1 MNYYFLSFEER
12 NALQHW
18 HRRMND
24 NRGDRARLRR
34 AERPEDILLTD
45 AFFHFLQQMPEGWRE
60 KNPILTSAAVAGLL
74 SHVKEDR
81 RTVSEGFQP
90 KDEKKS
96 KEMVSFAKQLAGP
109 AKSKK
114 PPMSELRFQQL
125 QKSRT
130 TDDFYRRILR
140 AIRLLDG
147 KVNILSLAND
157 IIHWHREFDN
167 QIDRKPSNRLAVRW
181 ATDYFTAILRNKTKE
196 NDYEPFYSITSVDRI
211 STGQPE
217 PR

>member
-1 MNYYFLSFEER
+1 VKYKFLSFEEQK
-12 NALQHW
+12 ALQHW
-18 HRRMND
+18 HHWLDD

-45 AFFHFLQQMPEGWRE
+45 AFFHFLEQMPESWHE
-60 KNPILTSAAVAGLL
+60 NKPIFSSAAVAGLL

-81 RTVSEGFQP
+81 QVLSKGYQP
-90 KDEKKS
+90 TDENKPRNMASFAEQLASPIKDEK
-96 KEMVSFAKQLAGP
+96 
-109 AKSKK
+109 
-114 PPMSELRFQQL
+114 PPMNELRFQQL

-130 TDDFYRRILR
+130 TDGFYLRVLR

-167 QIDRKPSNRLAVRW
+167 QVDREPTNRLAVRW
-181 ATDYFTAILRNKTKE
+181 ATDYFTRLPKKE
-196 NDYEPFYSITSVDRI
+196 NK
-211 STGQPE
+211 GG
-217 PR
+217 